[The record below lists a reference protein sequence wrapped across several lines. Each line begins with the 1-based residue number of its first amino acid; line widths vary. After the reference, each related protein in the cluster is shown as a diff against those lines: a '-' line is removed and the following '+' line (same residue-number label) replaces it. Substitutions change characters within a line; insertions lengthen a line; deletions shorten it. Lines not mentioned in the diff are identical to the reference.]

1 MKACP
6 DYVVS
11 VLASFE
17 RKGFR
22 AYLVGGSVRDLF
34 LGLPPFDVDVT
45 TDAPPEAIPEV
56 LPGVRRVGPIE
67 TPVFILPD
75 RTAPVEIT
83 THYGRSLPEDLSRRD
98 FTVNAMALDI
108 RGTLYDPQNGSRDCA
123 LRVLRFCGEPSERI
137 REDPVRIL
145 RFSRFSAVL
154 PGFSPSTEGIVPCRN
169 ACRELARIAPER
181 LTAEIRKG
189 LLGDPVVFLDLLDE
203 TGALGEVFPEVASLR
218 GEAQDPAVH
227 PEGDAFAHTRKC
239 LSMTRSLPGDMRLRL
254 AVLLHDIGKPCSRD
268 AVKGRIRF
276 PGHEESGA
284 LMAESI
290 LQRLRFPVKEARDVA
305 ALVRSHGLL
314 LEDTPAESIAELLCE
329 YGAEWLNLLFL
340 TGWCDMLGAGGVREA
355 WVANRRKALGIG
367 IRALRE
373 RDVLPSG
380 AELGGLTGEKAGPAW
395 GRAHRRLRL
404 RYLADG
410 APDDAFRTER
420 DKQ

>member
-6 DYVVS
+6 DDVLP

-34 LGLPPFDVDVT
+34 LGFPPFDFDVT

-56 LPGVRRVGPIE
+56 FPEARRVGPIE
-67 TPVFILPD
+67 APVFILPN

-83 THYGRSLPEDLSRRD
+83 SHCGRSLSADLSRRD

-108 RGTLYDPQNGSRDCA
+108 RGTLHDPQNGSRDCA

-137 REDPVRIL
+137 KEDPVRIL
-145 RFSRFSAVL
+145 RFARFSAVL
-154 PGFSPSTEGIVPCRN
+154 PGFSPSPEGFVPCRA
-169 ACRELARIAPER
+169 ACRELARIASER

-189 LLGDPVVFLDLLDE
+189 FSGDPVVFLDLLDE
-203 TGALGEVFPEVASLR
+203 TGALGEIFPEVASLR
-218 GEAQDPAVH
+218 GEEQDPAVH

-239 LSMTRSLPGDMRLRL
+239 LSVARSLPCDTRLRL
-254 AVLLHDIGKPCSRD
+254 AVLLHDIGKPRSRSVGD
-268 AVKGRIRF
+268 GTVRF
-276 PGHEESGA
+276 PGHEEAGA
-284 LMAESI
+284 LMVEEI
-290 LQRLRFPVKEARDVA
+290 LHRLRFPVKEAREVT
-305 ALVRSHGLL
+305 ALVRRHGILL
-314 LEDTPAESIAELLCE
+314 RDASAESIAGLFCE
-329 YGAEWLNLLFL
+329 YGAEWLDLLFL
-340 TGWCDMLGAGGVREA
+340 TAWCDMLGGGGVRDA
-355 WVANRRKALGIG
+355 WIANRRKALGIG

-380 AELGGLTGEKAGPAW
+380 AALGELTGEEAGPAW
-395 GRAHRRLRL
+395 GRAHRRLRVC
-404 RYLADG
+404 YLADE
-410 APDDAFRTER
+410 APDDAFRPER